1 MDQTDSSIHKFL
13 PQKNIFIAIILLLL
27 SITVASTIVLANENS
42 VTVKA
47 SVLNVRIGP
56 GLSYNVMTQVNEN
69 QKLNV
74 LAEDNEWYK
83 VRLSDD
89 QIGWVASWLVE
100 NEEITSENQR
110 YGRVTGVEVNIRQFS
125 STDSQILGTVY
136 ENTELAILYEE
147 SDWYQVLYLGKVAW
161 IHKDFIQ
168 LIDAPTIETTENS
181 ISTQRV
187 KIGELETNVRTSPTV
202 DAEVLTTVAPDTT
215 LIYLSTEGEW
225 YNVQLADGTTG
236 YVANWVASLSETE
249 TANVERQAEQIDI
262 IATNLSEATIMI
274 DAGHGGKDPGAV
286 SSTGFYEKEATLSTA
301 KILQKRLQDAGANVL
316 MTRSDDT
323 FISLNDRVYLTHKAN
338 ADAFISIHYDAI
350 EIANTMS
357 GTTTYYYSENELDL
371 ATTVNEYLAANG
383 PLTNNGIRS
392 AEYFVLKNNAQ
403 PSILLELGYLNSD
416 LDASVV
422 NTQAYQ
428 ATVVEAIYQGL
439 RDYFSP

>member
-1 MDQTDSSIHKFL
+1 MDQIDSSIHKFL
-13 PQKNIFIAIILLLL
+13 PKKNIFIAIILLLI

-47 SVLNVRIGP
+47 NVLNVRIGP
-56 GLSYNVMTQVNEN
+56 GLSYDVMTQVNEN

-147 SDWYQVLYLGKVAW
+147 ADWYQVLYLGKVAW

-168 LIDAPTIETTENS
+168 LIDAPTTQTTENS
-181 ISTQRV
+181 ISTQKV
-187 KIGELETNVRTSPTV
+187 TIGELETNVRSSPAV
-202 DAEVLTTVAPDTT
+202 EAEVLTTVAPDTN
-215 LIYLSTEGEW
+215 LVYLGTEGEW

-236 YVANWVASLSETE
+236 YVANWVASLSEAE
-249 TANVERQAEQIDI
+249 TVNLEKQEEQIERI
-262 IATNLSEATIMI
+262 VTNLSEATIMI